1 MANIL
6 IVDDAQTDRELL
18 GKVVNS
24 AGHVAIYAT
33 DGDQALAK
41 AKSSA
46 PALIFLDVV
55 MPGTNGFQTCRT
67 LKQDE
72 QTRPIPIVLVTSKNT
87 PSDKFWAQKQGA
99 DALIPKPFSPESILE
114 TLRRLVK

>member
-18 GKVVNS
+18 GKVVTS
-24 AGHVAIYAT
+24 AGHVPVYAT

-41 AKSSA
+41 AKSAVPS
-46 PALIFLDVV
+46 LIFLDVV
-55 MPGTNGFQTCRT
+55 MQGTNGFQTCRA
-67 LKQDE
+67 LKNDAA
-72 QTRPIPIVLVTSKNT
+72 TRAIPVVLVTSKSS

-99 DALIPKPFSPESILE
+99 DDLIPKPFTPTSITD
-114 TLRRLVK
+114 TLRRFVK